1 MSISIGFNFVPF
13 ILPFT
18 YYIFHIL
25 SKLDRPVDSVA
36 GPGPQFCKSLTITQ
50 VSALTVSCQLICLQ
64 QSGPRHQLISLY
76 SVSIVCGGSAVIFYQ
91 FGQFR
96 LHWDVIFIAH

>member
-1 MSISIGFNFVPF
+1 MN
-13 ILPFT
+13 
-18 YYIFHIL
+18 
-25 SKLDRPVDSVA
+25 DSVA
-36 GPGPQFCKSLTITQ
+36 GPDPQFCKSLTITQ

-64 QSGPRHQLISLY
+64 QSGPRRHQLISLY

-96 LHWDVIFIAH
+96 IHWDVIFIAH